1 MMRLGRASA
10 IVALSLLTLAATAHA
25 ECAWVLWRHTAAGP
39 EGLSQVMTED
49 WDPMRADESRAAC
62 QRMVVRLAPSGSV
75 RLLLQHRL
83 RQRTANL
90 VRPRWSASRCL
101 QLQILVGCG
110 IRVAGD

>member
-25 ECAWVLWRHTAAGP
+25 ECACVLWRHTAAGP

-75 RLLLQHRL
+75 REYKTLPGGVHGEM
-83 RQRTANL
+83 RTIL
-90 VRPRWSASRCL
+90 YCFPDTVDPR
-101 QLQILVGCG
+101 GPKG
-110 IRVAGD
+110 K